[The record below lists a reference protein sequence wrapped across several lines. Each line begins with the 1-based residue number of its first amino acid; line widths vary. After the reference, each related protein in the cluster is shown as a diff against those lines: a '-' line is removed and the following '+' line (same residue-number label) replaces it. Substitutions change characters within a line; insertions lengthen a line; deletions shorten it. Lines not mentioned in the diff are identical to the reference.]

1 MNDAQKVIK
10 YLATLFAFVLIG
22 FIFYIPILVGTEIYK
37 SITDEIKKEDN
48 LLKDPVKKEI
58 NDLEFSKINI
68 DINTCNISI
77 DAGEE
82 FKLKTNDEKLVTNL
96 DNTALNIESDNKNI
110 FNKNKCKLDIV
121 IPEEIINILS
131 IKNKYGDIKINNLV
145 LNEISINNNVGDIDV
160 NKSKF
165 NTVLINNSVGNID
178 VDANINE
185 ELNIISSIGDITLMI
200 NDSIDN
206 YKSNVTKKIGSIL
219 VNGINYSKDVSLG
232 SGEKNININST
243 MGGVSLNFKKEIN
256 KEN

>member
-1 MNDAQKVIK
+1 MNDAQKIIK
-10 YLATLFAFVLIG
+10 YLATLFAFILIG

-48 LLKDPVKKEI
+48 LLTAPVKKEI

-96 DNTALNIESDNKNI
+96 DNTVLNIESDNKNI
-110 FNKNKCKLDIV
+110 FNKNKCNLDIV
-121 IPEEIINILS
+121 IPEEIINTLN
-131 IKNKYGDIKINNLV
+131 IKNKYGDIKIKGLI
-145 LNEISINNNVGDIDV
+145 LNEVSINNNVGDIDV

-243 MGGVSLNFKKEIN
+243 IGGVSLNFKKEIN

>member
-1 MNDAQKVIK
+1 MNETQKVIK
-10 YLATLFAFVLIG
+10 YLATLFAIVLIG
-22 FIFYIPILVGTEIYK
+22 FIFCIPVLVGTEIYK

-48 LLKDPVKKEI
+48 LLKDTVKKEI

-96 DNTALNIESDNKNI
+96 DNTVLNIESDNKNI
-110 FNKNKCKLDIV
+110 FNKNKCKLDIA
-121 IPEEIINILS
+121 IPKEIINILS
-131 IKNKYGDIKINNLV
+131 IKNKYGDIKLNDLV
-145 LNEISINNNVGDIDV
+145 LNEVNINSNAGDIDIK
-160 NKSKF
+160 KSKF
-165 NTVLINNSVGNID
+165 SNVTINNSVGDID

-219 VNGINYSKDVSLG
+219 IDGVNYSKDASVG
-232 SGEKNININST
+232 SGDKKININST
-243 MGGVSLNFKKEIN
+243 IGGVSLNFKKETS

>member
-10 YLATLFAFVLIG
+10 YLATLFAIVLIG
-22 FIFYIPILVGTEIYK
+22 FIFCIPVLVGTEIYK

-48 LLKDPVKKEI
+48 LLKDTVKKEI

-82 FKLKTNDEKLVTNL
+82 FKLKTNDEKLVTSL
-96 DNTALNIESDNKNI
+96 DNTVLNIESDNKNI

-131 IKNKYGDIKINNLV
+131 IKNKYGDIKI
-145 LNEISINNNVGDIDV
+145 SINNNVGDINV

-219 VNGINYSKDVSLG
+219 IDGVNYSKDASVG
-232 SGEKNININST
+232 NGDKKININST
-243 MGGVSLNFKKEIN
+243 IGGVSLNFKKETN

>member
-1 MNDAQKVIK
+1 MNEAQKVIK
-10 YLATLFAFVLIG
+10 YLATLFAIVLIG
-22 FIFYIPILVGTEIYK
+22 FIFCIPVLVGTEIYK

-48 LLKDPVKKEI
+48 LLKDTVKKEI

-96 DNTALNIESDNKNI
+96 DNTVLNIESDNKNI
-110 FNKNKCKLDIV
+110 FNKNKCKLNIV

-145 LNEISINNNVGDIDV
+145 LNEVNINSNVGDI
-160 NKSKF
+160 NIKKSKF
-165 NTVLINNSVGNID
+165 SNVTINNSVGNMD

-185 ELNIISSIGDITLMI
+185 ELNIISSMGDITLMI

-219 VNGINYSKDVSLG
+219 IDGVNYSKDASVG
-232 SGEKNININST
+232 SGDKKININST
-243 MGGVSLNFKKEIN
+243 IGGVSLNFKKETS

>member
-10 YLATLFAFVLIG
+10 YLATLFAIVLIG
-22 FIFYIPILVGTEIYK
+22 FIFCIPVLVGTEIYK

-48 LLKDPVKKEI
+48 LLKDTVKKEI

-68 DINTCNISI
+68 DINTCNIRI

-82 FKLKTNDEKLVTNL
+82 FKLKTNDEKLVTSL
-96 DNTALNIESDNKNI
+96 DNTVLNIESDNKNI

-131 IKNKYGDIKINNLV
+131 IKNKYGDIKI
-145 LNEISINNNVGDIDV
+145 SINNNVGDINV

-219 VNGINYSKDVSLG
+219 IDGVNYSKDASVG
-232 SGEKNININST
+232 NGDKKININST
-243 MGGVSLNFKKEIN
+243 IGGVSLNFKKETN

>member
-1 MNDAQKVIK
+1 MICGDGRVPKGDCRQQIFGKIHPCSSSAVTCVYQEVDPMA
-10 YLATLFAFVLIG
+10 LLLVFFLVERLI
-22 FIFYIPILVGTEIYK
+22 FP
-37 SITDEIKKEDN
+37 
-48 LLKDPVKKEI
+48 
-58 NDLEFSKINI
+58 
-68 DINTCNISI
+68 
-77 DAGEE
+77 
-82 FKLKTNDEKLVTNL
+82 
-96 DNTALNIESDNKNI
+96 
-110 FNKNKCKLDIV
+110 IV
-121 IPEEIINILS
+121 IPEEIINTLN
-131 IKNKYGDIKINNLV
+131 IKNKYGDIKIKGLV
-145 LNEISINNNVGDIDV
+145 LNEVSINNNVGDIDV

-185 ELNIISSIGDITLMI
+185 ALNITSIIGDVTLMI

-243 MGGVSLNFKKEIN
+243 IGGVSLNFKKEIN